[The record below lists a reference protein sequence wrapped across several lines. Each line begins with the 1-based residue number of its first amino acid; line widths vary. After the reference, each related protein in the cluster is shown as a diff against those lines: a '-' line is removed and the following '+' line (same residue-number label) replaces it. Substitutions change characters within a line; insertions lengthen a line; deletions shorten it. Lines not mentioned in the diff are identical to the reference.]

1 MCEKDAVTVRH
12 HCPSLTTCAVCT
24 FECGCPCLFR
34 YTPAL
39 RQAMCVK
46 AKGQR
51 GGGDHMMA
59 AADVCIVKALAVD
72 EVPDLLPLELAHF
85 AWTRGS
91 MLACTH

>member
-24 FECGCPCLFR
+24 FECGFLFGH
-34 YTPAL
+34 TLAL
-39 RQAMCVK
+39 RQALCVK
-46 AKGQR
+46 AKGHR
-51 GGGDHMMA
+51 GRCDHMMA
-59 AADVCIVKALAVD
+59 TADVCIVKALAVD